1 MKNWFMKLLLCS
13 CMIAALIC
21 AYALAEDNAT
31 APAEES
37 AQVLYVTPDVSVVYL
52 GMEDDGPYSVVMQP
66 DQESLQVKNGGIFLI
81 TASCRTAESIARS
94 MDSQAMAGIQRLP
107 NQEGM
112 ALLGFYFEKLNDDGV
127 SENVM
132 EIIDFLDP
140 TSGQVPLYWLEPG
153 SYILYVEGVAA
164 IDRKEMDGQIVNGG
178 SGWMKY
184 YFEIVK

>member
-1 MKNWFMKLLLCS
+1 MKNWFAKLLLCG
-13 CMIAALIC
+13 CMIAALVC
-21 AYALAEDNAT
+21 ACALAEENAT
-31 APAEES
+31 VPAEES

-66 DQESLQVKNGGIFLI
+66 EQESLQVKNGGIFLI

-94 MDSQAMAGIQRLP
+94 MNPQAMAGIGRLP

-112 ALLGFYFEKLNDDGV
+112 ALLGFYFAKLSDDGV

-140 TSGQVPLYWLEPG
+140 TSGQIPLYGLEPG
-153 SYILYVEGVAA
+153 SYMLYVEGVAA
-164 IDRKEMDGQIVNGG
+164 MDGQEMDGQTVNGG
-178 SGWMKY
+178 TGWLKY
-184 YFEIVK
+184 RFEIVE